1 VIAKIMKEIE
11 IKDIEALPGAARE
24 FLRELGERRV
34 VAFDAPMGAG
44 KTTFISAVCREL
56 GVEDDISSPTFSIVN
71 EYEGNDG
78 ELIYH
83 FDCYRIDE
91 EAEALDMGVE
101 DYLSSGCLCLIEWP
115 EIIER
120 FLPDDTVRVS
130 IAERSD
136 GSRILTV
143 N

>member
-1 VIAKIMKEIE
+1 MKEIE

-24 FLRELGERRV
+24 FLRELGDRRV
-34 VAFDAPMGAG
+34 VVFDAPMGAG

-101 DYLSSGCLCLIEWP
+101 DYLGSGCLCLIEWP

-136 GSRILTV
+136 GSRIISV

>member
-1 VIAKIMKEIE
+1 MIAKIMKEIE

-34 VAFDAPMGAG
+34 VTFDAPMGAG

>member
-1 VIAKIMKEIE
+1 MKEIE

-136 GSRILTV
+136 GSRILTE

>member
-1 VIAKIMKEIE
+1 MKEIE

>member
-1 VIAKIMKEIE
+1 MKEIE

-34 VAFDAPMGAG
+34 VTFDAPMGAG

>member
-1 VIAKIMKEIE
+1 MENIADVAGQFLHEVEGHQVIA
-11 IKDIEALPGAARE
+11 
-24 FLRELGERRV
+24 FY
-34 VAFDAPMGAG
+34 APMGAG